1 MRMTLKQREVLIYD
15 IAVIKVNKRHDF
27 NKQVMLKLYINDL
40 KHYKDGNLWR
50 AFKEAKE
57 ACYL

>member
-15 IAVIKVNKRHDF
+15 IAVIKVNKRCDF
-27 NKQVMLKLYINDL
+27 NQQVMLKLYIDDL
-40 KHYKDGNLWR
+40 KHYKDGNLWQ